1 MKYDG
6 WIEINNNIDII
17 KLQNSMEI
25 VNKVGS
31 VLTFTGLV
39 RETSIKSDKKVV
51 GIEIETWEDKADEI
65 MRKIANKIGNN
76 NNLHGIRIV
85 HLKGKMVIG
94 DPIVYIIIYSEH
106 RKEGFIAM
114 EEAIYEYK
122 NNSPVWKKE
131 IYEDLTSQWITTKEE
146 LKKAFE

>member
-6 WIEINNNIDII
+6 WIDINNNIDLI

-65 MRKIANKIGNN
+65 MRKCK
-76 NNLHGIRIV
+76 
-85 HLKGKMVIG
+85 
-94 DPIVYIIIYSEH
+94 
-106 RKEGFIAM
+106 
-114 EEAIYEYK
+114 
-122 NNSPVWKKE
+122 
-131 IYEDLTSQWITTKEE
+131 
-146 LKKAFE
+146 

>member
-6 WIEINNNIDII
+6 WIDINNNIDII

-25 VNKVGS
+25 LNKVGS

-39 RETSIKSDKKVV
+39 RETSIKSDKKVI

-85 HLKGKMVIG
+85 HLKGKMVVG
-94 DPIVYIIIYSEH
+94 DPIVFIIIYSEH
-106 RKEGFIAM
+106 RKEGF
-114 EEAIYEYK
+114 K

>member
-6 WIEINNNIDII
+6 WIDINNNIDII

-39 RETSIKSDKKVV
+39 RDTSIKSDKKVI

-94 DPIVYIIIYSEH
+94 ADGTPSTIAKNLELYSG
-106 RKEGFIAM
+106 KPNTIGFSFQYQM
-114 EEAIYEYK
+114 ELSNELIEQRIGNK
-122 NNSPVWKKE
+122 
-131 IYEDLTSQWITTKEE
+131 IT
-146 LKKAFE
+146 F

>member
-1 MKYDG
+1 MST
-6 WIEINNNIDII
+6 N
-17 KLQNSMEI
+17 
-25 VNKVGS
+25 
-31 VLTFTGLV
+31 
-39 RETSIKSDKKVV
+39 V
-51 GIEIETWEDKADEI
+51 GICPKAPSSLNALGAYPS
-65 MRKIANKIGNN
+65 RKPAKNANKIGNN

-94 DPIVYIIIYSEH
+94 DPIVFIIIYSEH